1 MNNKK
6 TLILYQYN
14 KFNNDL
20 QYIKEYYNKK
30 DIENDFNIKKDS
42 IYQYIVKDIEKIT
55 RDTKKIENSYILMWN

>member
-1 MNNKK
+1 MSNKK

-42 IYQYIVKDIEKIT
+42 IDQYIVKDIEKIT

>member
-20 QYIKEYYNKK
+20 QYIKEYYNKNE
-30 DIENDFNIKKDS
+30 IEKDFNIKVQS
-42 IYQYIVKDIEKIT
+42 IRQYIVKDIETINNE
-55 RDTKKIENSYILMWN
+55 TKMLENSYFLMRA

>member
-1 MNNKK
+1 MSNKK

-30 DIENDFNIKKDS
+30 DIEDDFNIKKDS

>member
-1 MNNKK
+1 MSNKK

>member
-1 MNNKK
+1 MSNKK

-30 DIENDFNIKKDS
+30 EIENDINIKKDS

>member
-1 MNNKK
+1 MSNKK

-30 DIENDFNIKKDS
+30 EIENDFNIKKDS